1 MSKFVVGCNVKVAD
15 WGRQYSSYDTWFKR
29 HQFDLPV
36 EWLIHYAYDNDNF
49 ERFEHSPQQLIDRI
63 YRVLYVD
70 EDICLIGEYGD
81 HDNLYGVFL
90 VHEEGLKLAPRRMTK
105 ADIEKALGYEVEI
118 VEDDE

>member
-1 MSKFVVGCNVKVAD
+1 MSKFVVGCTVKVVD

-29 HQFDLPV
+29 HQFELPV
-36 EWLIHYAYDNDNF
+36 EWLIHYAYENDNF
-49 ERFEHSPQQLIDRI
+49 ERSQQLIDRI

-70 EDICLIGEYGD
+70 DDICLIGEYS
-81 HDNLYGVFL
+81 DNDILRGVFL
-90 VHEEGLKLAPRRMTK
+90 VNEEGLKLAPRKMTK